1 VSFHNLQNDPV
12 AWHILEE
19 RARVLASQ
27 KTLDSEELG
36 EAYVI
41 FRLGDNGY
49 RIPTRFVREAQPLG
63 RYSLLPSTPSFVVG
77 LVNVYGRL
85 LVALDLRP
93 LLDIAPAPIQL
104 GAYLL
109 IVATSAMEVG
119 IVADVIVGV
128 QQGDSTLMPAL
139 STTSGHRVVWAQG
152 MDRDLNL
159 QIDPELLFAD
169 LQLGINTAQ
178 QAMS

>member
-1 VSFHNLQNDPV
+1 
-12 AWHILEE
+12 
-19 RARVLASQ
+19 
-27 KTLDSEELG
+27 
-36 EAYVI
+36 
-41 FRLGDNGY
+41 
-49 RIPTRFVREAQPLG
+49 
-63 RYSLLPSTPSFVVG
+63 

-93 LLDIAPAPIQL
+93 LLDIASAPIQL

-152 MDRDLNL
+152 MDSDLNL

-169 LQLGINTAQ
+169 LQLGIDTAQ
-178 QAMS
+178 QAVS

>member
-1 VSFHNLQNDPV
+1 MSFYDLHNDPA

-19 RARVLASQ
+19 RARALASQ
-27 KTLDSEELG
+27 KTDSEELG

-49 RIPTRFVREAQPLG
+49 RMPTQFVREVQPLG
-63 RYSLLPSTPSFVVG
+63 PYSPLPSTPSFVVG

-85 LVALDLRP
+85 IVALDLRP
-93 LLDIAPAPIQL
+93 LLGIASAPIQL
-104 GAYLL
+104 DAYLL
-109 IVATSAMEVG
+109 IVGTSAMEVG
-119 IVADVIVGV
+119 IVADVVVGV
-128 QQGDSTLMPAL
+128 QQDDSTLMPAL
-139 STTSGHRVVWAQG
+139 STISGHRVVWTQG

-169 LQLGINTAQ
+169 LQLGLNTAQ
-178 QAMS
+178 QATS